1 MDVLRERGAGKR
13 VAPLQEAPQS
23 RGFPIQ
29 PDGVRRRAG
38 TAGGSS
44 HIRQSIPFMKR
55 VLSAALL
62 TSIGFAAFGF
72 EGNDDNVTRDYF
84 VQLYKLEPYVLDF
97 KKTFASAADRQNYKK
112 LRDYLNDKE
121 EILRVLKMAGD
132 EYYYGMSY
140 SRLYAADYI
149 QSLEDELK
157 TRNPTDK
164 ILLRLNSVR
173 PSFDFNGE
181 YPAGYVEAELLPA
194 IKKRFAEASER
205 DSLNEIAYKQ
215 IQKNIGALQQ
225 DIFLAEQAIYAAL
238 SPEFME
244 QDFRIWI
251 SLTFS
256 GLIAVLLLAFFAIIF
271 KRSDVSLSKLL
282 LSNSGLQ
289 FITVFILIIAIIL
302 FGILNVLGGSELAA
316 ILSGISG
323 YILGKGGGAIA
334 EMVENG
340 KAEQAQDKQRR
351 AVAAESSKASS
362 EPEIY
367 AAAAG
372 MSAADGQPPKESSE
386 GAEEEKFFP
395 GTGY

>member
-1 MDVLRERGAGKR
+1 MQRI
-13 VAPLQEAPQS
+13 
-23 RGFPIQ
+23 F
-29 PDGVRRRAG
+29 
-38 TAGGSS
+38 
-44 HIRQSIPFMKR
+44 SI
-55 VLSAALL
+55 ALFIF
-62 TSIGFAAFGF
+62 IGFAAFGF

-84 VQLYKLEPYVLDF
+84 VQLYKSEPYILDF
-97 KKTFASAADRQNYKK
+97 KKTFVSETDRRDYKK

-121 EILRVLKMAGD
+121 EILRILKMAGD

-140 SRLYAADYI
+140 SRLYATDYI

-157 TRNPTDK
+157 TRDPDDK

-173 PSFDFNGE
+173 PSFDFSGE
-181 YPAGYVEAELLPA
+181 YPVEYVETELLPA
-194 IKKRFAEASER
+194 IKKRFSEASER

-225 DIFLAEQAIYAAL
+225 DIFLAEQAIYASL
-238 SPEFME
+238 SPEFRE

-282 LSNSGLQ
+282 LSSSGLQ

-334 EMVENG
+334 EMAGNG
-340 KAEQAQDKQRR
+340 NVRQTKEKRR
-351 AVAAESSKASS
+351 ETVAAENSETDN
-362 EPEIY
+362 EPELFV
-367 AAAAG
+367 
-372 MSAADGQPPKESSE
+372 SVSETETNEKQPPKEKNE
-386 GAEEEKFFP
+386 ETEEEKFFP
-395 GTGY
+395 GAGY